1 MYLYTTNLSGEG
13 NKLWFIICGSVQINV
28 WSTYSS
34 ISFLSSFLQVHVCL
48 LVCEAR
54 LQAELL
60 YGLRAVSEHYN
71 FQA

>member
-1 MYLYTTNLSGEG
+1 MINYGLPSVAVYRLMYAVLIHLYL
-13 NKLWFIICGSVQINV
+13 F
-28 WSTYSS
+28 
-34 ISFLSSFLQVHVCL
+34 FRPFLQVHVCL